1 MYDVIIIGKGPAGIS
16 ASLYVKRVNLKVL
29 VIGKD
34 RGALEKA
41 NNVENYYGITG
52 SGIDILNTGEQQAK
66 NLGIEIL
73 KEEVVNIN
81 HNKNFIITTTKKEYE
96 AKTVILA
103 TGANR
108 PLPRIKGI
116 KEFEGKGISYCAMC
130 DAFFFRGKNV
140 AVLGNGKYAL
150 HEAQYLKNV
159 AKTVTILT
167 NGRECDF
174 GKQNEIK
181 TLEDSIEEITGENT
195 VKAIRFS
202 NSNEIQIDGLFIAEG
217 TASSVDL
224 AKKIGARIEN
234 NRIIVDE
241 NMQTN
246 ITGLYAAGD
255 CTGGLLQISK
265 AVYEGSK
272 AAVEII
278 KYLKNNY

>member
-1 MYDVIIIGKGPAGIS
+1 MYDVVIIGKGPAGIS
-16 ASLYVKRVNLKVL
+16 AALYIKRVNLKVL

-34 RGALEKA
+34 SGALEKA
-41 NNVENYYGITG
+41 NNVENYYGIKG
-52 SGIDILNTGEQQAK
+52 SGKEILEVGEKQAK
-66 NLGIEIL
+66 DLNIEIL
-73 KEEVVNIN
+73 QEEVVSLNYN
-81 HNKNFIITTTKKEYE
+81 TNFIITTTNKEYE

-116 KEFEGKGISYCAMC
+116 TEFENKGISYCAMC
-130 DAFFFRGKNV
+130 DAFFYRGKNV

-150 HEAQYLKNV
+150 HEAEYLKNV
-159 AKTVTILT
+159 VEKVTILT
-167 NGRECDF
+167 NG
-174 GKQNEIK
+174 KQCEFAEQTDIEIIKEPINEI
-181 TLEDSIEEITGENT
+181 LGENT

-202 NSNEIQIDGLFIAEG
+202 NNNQIEIDGLFIAEG

-241 NMQTN
+241 NMQTT
-246 ITGLYAAGD
+246 IKGLYAAGD

-278 KYLKNNY
+278 KFLRNNI